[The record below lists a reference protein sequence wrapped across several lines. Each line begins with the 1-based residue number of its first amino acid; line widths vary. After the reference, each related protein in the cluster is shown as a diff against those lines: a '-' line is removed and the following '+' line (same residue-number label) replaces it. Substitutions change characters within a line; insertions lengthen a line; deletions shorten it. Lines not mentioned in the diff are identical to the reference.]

1 MILYRLI
8 YWIFISHFV
17 RIAFLIK
24 EHWSQMEYE
33 AWFEELKFYLE
44 TPDYGNYGKNCSKK
58 TKPKRKTV

>member
-8 YWIFISHFV
+8 YWIFIFHFV

-24 EHWSQMEYE
+24 EHWNQMEYE

-44 TPDYGNYGKNCSKK
+44 THDYGNYGKNSSKK
-58 TKPKRKTV
+58 GRTKKKGF